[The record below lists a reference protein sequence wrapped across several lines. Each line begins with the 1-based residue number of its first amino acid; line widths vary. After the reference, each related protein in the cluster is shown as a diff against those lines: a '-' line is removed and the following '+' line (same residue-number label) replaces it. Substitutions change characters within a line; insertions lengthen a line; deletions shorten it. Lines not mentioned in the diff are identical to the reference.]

1 MKKFL
6 AVLLV
11 VLLVVSVMP
20 AAAMAE
26 TELPVEPTPAGG
38 NLLISKTAE
47 GIEKEDMPAEI
58 KISLQYMEQV
68 QTGEG
73 ENGEAILEWKARYDP
88 IVVPLKLNESGE
100 YESASITVGGVYEVK
115 ELGAEVEGY
124 KLNIVY
130 SGLAT
135 ENVPAEG
142 NFIDVRADEPVVLA
156 VTNYYQSIY
165 GTLTLKKTFEGLPED
180 KIPASIK
187 WSIYN
192 DDTNEFVQDV
202 ILSAAEGWTKS
213 ITLPE
218 GEYKLDEDVAGS
230 EVEGYTH
237 YYYGVMWATVSHGEE
252 SVVDIKNSYS
262 EQDILRI
269 SIPVEKQVKQT
280 GKFAPAVDTT
290 FDFALAYG
298 NGGKND
304 LVKAEFNGQPVTDK
318 FSLTVKAGETS
329 AKGVLTLTGPESQM
343 YGIVGKLAEIIP
355 ENTGKWTYDK
365 TEYNFGMVSANPNS
379 ADVDEEREDSD
390 IRDMP
395 SYILSNDQYF
405 DTAAFINEYK
415 SVEMTAT
422 VAKSWNDKGN
432 ESKRPESI
440 TVQLGYF
447 AKDAEGKDT
456 ETFVPYLVDGKKV
469 TAILNEKNGWKCSF
483 DGLDTALTWTVIELD
498 IPSGYYFYTTRSDG
512 GKSISLVNVYYGD
525 QKPQTG
531 DSLMLWAVLAAV
543 SCAAACSVIFATKKH
558 SKG

>member
-20 AAAMAE
+20 TAAMAE
-26 TELPVEPTPAGG
+26 TEPPVEPTPVGG

-58 KISLQYMEQV
+58 KISLQYMERI
-68 QTGEG
+68 QTGED

-88 IVVPLKLNESGE
+88 IIVPLKLNGSGE
-100 YESASITVGGVYEVK
+100 YESAIITVGGVYEVK

-124 KLNIVY
+124 KLNTVY

-156 VTNYYQSIY
+156 ITNHYQSIY

-218 GEYKLDEDVAGS
+218 GEYRLVEDVAGS
-230 EVEGYTH
+230 EVAGYNH
-237 YYYGVMWATVSHGEE
+237 SYYGVRWATVGRGEE
-252 SVVDIKNSYS
+252 TVENIVNEYTKESILSISV
-262 EQDILRI
+262 
-269 SIPVEKQVKQT
+269 PVEVQVKQT
-280 GKFAPAVDTT
+280 GKNAPATDKT
-290 FDFALAYG
+290 FDFNFSVTSRNSDAVTA
-298 NGGKND
+298 D
-304 LVKAEFNGQPVTDK
+304 FNGAAVTDK
-318 FSLTVKAGETS
+318 FSMTVKAGESS
-329 AKGVLTLTGPESQM
+329 ASGTLTLTGPASQI
-343 YGIVGKLAEIIP
+343 YGLVGELSQSIP
-355 ENTGKWTYDK
+355 TGDAKWTYDTAK
-365 TEYNFGMVSANPNS
+365 YTFGTDATAPQSAADGEEGGAEKMPVYIDKDDASVDS
-379 ADVDEEREDSD
+379 ALFV
-390 IRDMP
+390 
-395 SYILSNDQYF
+395 
-405 DTAAFINEYK
+405 NEYK
-415 SVEMTAT
+415 SVEAT
-422 VAKSWNDKGN
+422 VTVNKTWNDKDH
-432 ESKRPESI
+432 ESKRPESV

-447 AKDAEGKDT
+447 EKDAEGKDT

-469 TAILNEKNGWKCSF
+469 TAVLNEKNNWKCSF

-498 IPSGYYFYTTRSDG
+498 VPSGYYFYTTRSDG

-543 SCAAACSVIFATKKH
+543 SCAAACSVIFVTKKR

>member
-26 TELPVEPTPAGG
+26 TELPVEPTPVGG

-68 QTGEG
+68 QTEEG

-124 KLNIVY
+124 KLNTVY

-252 SVVDIKNSYS
+252 NVVDIKNSYS

-343 YGIVGKLAEIIP
+343 YGIVGKLAEIIS

-379 ADVDEEREDSD
+379 ADVDEEGEDSD

-498 IPSGYYFYTTRSDG
+498 VPSGYYFYTTRSDG

>member
-26 TELPVEPTPAGG
+26 TELPVEPTPVGG

-124 KLNIVY
+124 KLNTVY

-379 ADVDEEREDSD
+379 ADVDEEGEDSD

-498 IPSGYYFYTTRSDG
+498 VPSGYYFYTTRSDG